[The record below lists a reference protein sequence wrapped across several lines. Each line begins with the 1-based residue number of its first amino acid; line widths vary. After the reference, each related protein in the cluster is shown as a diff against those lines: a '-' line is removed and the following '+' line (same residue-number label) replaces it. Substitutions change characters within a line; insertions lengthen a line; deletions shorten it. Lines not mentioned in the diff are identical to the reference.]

1 MEADWDGPFESIS
14 KLTFEFVSEFTFEF
28 TFEFAFEL
36 TFDAESA
43 AIVAMID
50 GGAIKE

>member
-28 TFEFAFEL
+28 TFEL